1 MEWLSHLLPSR
12 HQPLPVKYGVTA
24 AVTGFAFAVQHA
36 VRLLAGTPRFSSSFP
51 LPPLRR
57 PGFLIRGSGIL
68 SVTLAAIFIGLQRYG
83 ELDRAAL
90 SVVLFLLI
98 GIGIAFVSETMR
110 KALEQAWAAEKAK
123 GLLLEELAHRTKN
136 NLAMVSSLPDCRL
149 VIDPICRTH
158 ACGAANRVQVMASV
172 HDFLRMRKGGEID
185 VGQYITEL
193 CQKLGDT
200 LRGVRPIAV
209 IVEAEHV
216 ELPAERAVPI
226 GIIVNEL
233 VTNSLKYAF
242 PEDRTASSRSASAM
256 KTLTSSSALQTMVL
270 AASRSQGELAQRS
283 SSSWQTSF
291 TAQSSAKMQ
300 VLGAGSC
307 FAFAGACRTLNQP
320 RVLQTD
326 CF

>member
-1 MEWLSHLLPSR
+1 MEWLLHLLPSR

-36 VRLLAGTPRFSSSFP
+36 VWLLSGDTAFFILLPAVFFAGLAFDK
-51 LPPLRR
+51 
-57 PGFLIRGSGIL
+57 GSGIL

-83 ELDRAAL
+83 ELDRGAL
-90 SVVLFLLI
+90 SVVLFFLI

-136 NLAMVSSLPDCRL
+136 NLAMVSSLLRLQARHRPDL
-149 VIDPICRTH
+149 QD
-158 ACGAANRVQVMASV
+158 AFCGAANRVQVMASV

-242 PEDRTASSRSASAM
+242 PEDRNGIIEVGIRNEDTDVVVRVADNGVGCVKEPRGVGSTLVQLMANQLHGSIEREDASPGCRV
-256 KTLTSSSALQTMVL
+256 VL
-270 AASRSQGELAQRS
+270 RLRREHAEL
-283 SSSWQTSF
+283 
-291 TAQSSAKMQ
+291 
-300 VLGAGSC
+300 
-307 FAFAGACRTLNQP
+307 
-320 RVLQTD
+320 
-326 CF
+326 